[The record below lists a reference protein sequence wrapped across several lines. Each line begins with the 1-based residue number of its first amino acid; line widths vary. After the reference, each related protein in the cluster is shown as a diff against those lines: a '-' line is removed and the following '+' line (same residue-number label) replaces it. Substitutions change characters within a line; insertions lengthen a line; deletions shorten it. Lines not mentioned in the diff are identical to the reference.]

1 MTGYRLRRNPQRAR
15 HAQSGLYA
23 IEFALVFLLF
33 FSMLYAVISYG
44 ILFAV
49 RMGMQN
55 AAEEGARAGLRYQAS
70 WPQRLVSA
78 EAETARRLTWMKYPP
93 APRAQ
98 LCELRAPMVCRD
110 AGAATPVPQCNAT
123 AGDFCQIVV
132 TVSYAPY
139 GGLPWLPP
147 LPQAILP
154 GSAGAGAF
162 TLNGRAS
169 MLLERGS

>member
-1 MTGYRLRRNPQRAR
+1 MHAAPQRPR
-15 HAQSGLYA
+15 HLQRGLYA
-23 IEFALVFLLF
+23 IEFAVVFLLF
-33 FSMLYAVISYG
+33 FAMLYAVICYG

-55 AAEEGARAGLRYQAS
+55 AAEEGARAGLRYQS
-70 WPQRLVSA
+70 NWTQRLAAA
-78 EAETARRLTWMKYPP
+78 EGETARRLTWMKYPP

-98 LCELRAPMVCRD
+98 LCEMGPTPVCRD
-110 AGAATPVPQCNAT
+110 AAAAAPVPQCNA
-123 AGDFCQIVV
+123 AASSFCQIVV
-132 TVSYAPY
+132 SVSYSPY

-147 LPQAILP
+147 LPQTLLP
-154 GSAGAGAF
+154 GSGATGVF